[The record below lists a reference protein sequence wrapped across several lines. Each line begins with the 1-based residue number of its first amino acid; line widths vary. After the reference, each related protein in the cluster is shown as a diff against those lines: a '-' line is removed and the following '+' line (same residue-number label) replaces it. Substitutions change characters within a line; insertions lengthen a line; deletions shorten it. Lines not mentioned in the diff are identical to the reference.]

1 MCVLRFFLAFV
12 RLSLIVILTILT
24 VVLALPCLYASGCSR
39 KVSYATAR
47 SWGRAALFILN
58 VKVKLLG
65 KLPSEKVLVMPNHQS
80 YIDIFLVLGYY
91 PSSIVAKKEIGQWP
105 ILRSAIKLGRIILV
119 DRSSLKGSV
128 VTMHKIASEI
138 KGGGSVILFP
148 EGTTYY
154 GPLTKNFKSG
164 SFKIAEETKTPI
176 VPVAIKYLNR
186 DIAWRNESFFA
197 NFMKYMGYWNLKAE
211 MWFGEQITQGDYKQL
226 LDDTKAAI
234 DKQLSGY
241 L

>member
-1 MCVLRFFLAFV
+1 MCVLRFLIAFI
-12 RLSLIVILTILT
+12 RLILIIVLTILT
-24 VVLALPCLYASGCSR
+24 VVLALPCLYVSGCSR

-65 KLPSEKVLVMPNHQS
+65 ELPSEKVIVMPNHQN
-80 YIDIFLVLGYY
+80 YIDIFLILGYY
-91 PSSIVAKKEIGQWP
+91 PSSIVAKKEIGKWP
-105 ILRSAIKLGRIILV
+105 VLRSAITLGRIILV
-119 DRSSLKGSV
+119 DRNSLKGSV
-128 VTMHKIASEI
+128 VTMYKIASEI
-138 KGGGSVILFP
+138 NGGGSVILFP
-148 EGTTYY
+148 EGTTSC

-197 NFMKYMGYWNLKAE
+197 HFMKYMGYWNVNAE
-211 MWFGEQITQGDYKQL
+211 MWFGKQITQGDYKQL
-226 LDDTKAAI
+226 LEKTKAAI
-234 DKQLSGY
+234 DKQLSS
-241 L
+241 